1 MKSTATIILIVIV
14 SVICLVLVG
23 SVFSWIGA
31 HNGLVNREEV
41 IPQAESSVNATRAT
55 MVNKL
60 ANVLNILYNT
70 YDSSYLTQVGVA
82 EARNQYDKAQ
92 ASGNEQDM
100 IDATSALVFAVNA
113 VQENPPALGFTE
125 AAQTAMS
132 ETSEAFNLYLQA
144 IRDYN
149 TVVKNYNTYRR
160 QMIFP
165 MIIANVENFAAY
177 QVYEVPDAEQNN
189 SLYEN
194 LKSRWKSSRE

>member
-41 IPQAESSVNATRAT
+41 IPQAESNVNATRAT
-55 MVNKL
+55 MANKL

-92 ASGNEQDM
+92 GRLTASSTSIQ
-100 IDATSALVFAVNA
+100 ATRIGYRCGTPFKGFPARTWGA
-113 VQENPPALGFTE
+113 PPTIWS
-125 AAQTAMS
+125 TPS
-132 ETSEAFNLYLQA
+132 
-144 IRDYN
+144 
-149 TVVKNYNTYRR
+149 RR
-160 QMIFP
+160 
-165 MIIANVENFAAY
+165 
-177 QVYEVPDAEQNN
+177 
-189 SLYEN
+189 
-194 LKSRWKSSRE
+194 SSRIGATDWRTSSAKFSMLLSTCPAARCSTS